1 MDKLLYEIINEA
13 TPQIRVFHDGFFRR
27 EASLLSF
34 LSIGGRKI
42 SDFSD
47 FESFCVFLE
56 EHPEQIN
63 NVNPAVESSMTVS
76 TKERILDSIKNY
88 PSDVKEYYLYYI
100 STIRKIIASFK
111 ELIPSDTDAEGQSFR
126 KYIEKISE
134 LFSNIITFMDAAT
147 HESLRKAENKS
158 LPKDESKALLQE
170 RFFQLV
176 IFSLTHLFV
185 DFNMMTMLCMHFHQL
200 IYEYYY
206 GPKDKKSEIKE
217 TIKQAADSIVN
228 LLSAQL
234 NSVKIDT
241 KQLIKD
247 SKSHSKDLQDI
258 KDKQEKVEDRI
269 IRRNETIIQKVDNRN
284 KVEQRKKLTQTLC
297 ANIIFE
303 IRKKYNKKR
312 DEFLE
317 QNNITKYYTE
327 FSVPQIKSIK
337 REIQR
342 WEQFQKSNGEN
353 GTQPPE
359 HYTRMTSELEFK
371 VFAEKIE
378 LEKYNEWK
386 AFITE
391 KYLTEHRSN
400 L

>member
-134 LFSNIITFMDAAT
+134 LFSNIITSMDAAT

-170 RFFQLV
+170 RFFQLGF
-176 IFSLTHLFV
+176 FSLTHIFV

-206 GPKDKKSEIKE
+206 GPKDNKDENADKLKQMYDLLTNIKANQDNTSLQVNSIKKDTEQILNSRETKNESLKAIKE
-217 TIKQAADSIVN
+217 N
-228 LLSAQL
+228 
-234 NSVKIDT
+234 
-241 KQLIKD
+241 
-247 SKSHSKDLQDI
+247 
-258 KDKQEKVEDRI
+258 QEKIKELVKDRNEMDAEKAGTLSVEECVVIIGLITKHYFDLMQRDCKAVGFPPEVVKMPKEST
-269 IRRNETIIQKVDNRN
+269 IRRNIEFWDQYQNGNKAKGRKPPRKDYSRN
-284 KVEQRKKLTQTLC
+284 KSKKKFGEWY
-297 ANIIFE
+297 NE
-303 IRKKYNKKR
+303 IQLDRYNK
-312 DEFLE
+312 
-317 QNNITKYYTE
+317 
-327 FSVPQIKSIK
+327 
-337 REIQR
+337 
-342 WEQFQKSNGEN
+342 
-353 GTQPPE
+353 
-359 HYTRMTSELEFK
+359 
-371 VFAEKIE
+371 
-378 LEKYNEWK
+378 WK
-386 AFITE
+386 AKNRIDALRG
-391 KYLTEHRSN
+391 KSAR
-400 L
+400 